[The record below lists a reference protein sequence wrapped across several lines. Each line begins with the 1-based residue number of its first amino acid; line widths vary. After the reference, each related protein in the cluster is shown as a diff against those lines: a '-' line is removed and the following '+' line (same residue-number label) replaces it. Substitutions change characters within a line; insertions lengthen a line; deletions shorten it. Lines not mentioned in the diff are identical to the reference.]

1 MKLFANRC
9 NGKLVYIATLAILG
23 LAFATG
29 AREAKAQGAVCVGDC
44 NNNGEVTV
52 DDIITMVNIALGTA
66 DPSTCSAPCP
76 DGPGVTISCIIIAV
90 NNATIGCPDT
100 PTSTPTTTVASTNTP
115 TNTPLTVVITS
126 TPTPTSS
133 PTATATSDTPPSD
146 VPGAGLV
153 SSITDVMIATDGTVV
168 TTFTL
173 TDAKGVPIVPV
184 LASNSDPNKAR
195 TRFAIAHIENYSGGG
210 EFNNPFSKYVNDVNA
225 TRPAYDSGGSLATVD
240 ASAGVYS
247 YTFKTK
253 LPQGFDPTLTYSVGI
268 QVDRTFLGQQ
278 LSANPVDHVVPA
290 GGTPQLLLDVTTEQ
304 CNSCH
309 APLIAH
315 GNRREVGLCV
325 LCHAE
330 AAVDATGTSIDFRNM
345 IHKIHAGKDLPSVVN
360 GAPGA
365 KYQICGSRG
374 CDVFAQKDAN
384 GAVAGVGFPRALEEC
399 LTCHAE
405 GPTATYYKDRPAAAA
420 CATCHDDVNPS
431 QVTTAAGPPGTNH
444 FQDRGYPDGDC
455 TFCHTPDSGKEFDI
469 SVTGAH
475 VVPERSNQLQGLNV
489 AITGV
494 ANHAPGQ
501 TPTFSFKVTNN
512 AGTALTSLTGLDRL
526 AFAISGPTTDYTVMI
541 TPTAVGGGA
550 SGMVVGP
557 DGDGVFQ
564 YTPAAS
570 AAIPANATGTW
581 SVGAEARRP
590 VVLAT
595 VDPIPPK
602 TVEEAAPNPVVTF
615 TVDDST
621 AVMRRVVVDDM
632 HCATCHGQFS
642 KDFSIHGNLR
652 NQTEYCVLCHN
663 PNQSD
668 YARRKNDAAAVAAG
682 SPVTS
687 IDFKRMIHKIHRG
700 DALEQQPYLIYG
712 FGPPPTNYSIN
723 DFGEVRFPGDLRICQ
738 TCHVDTTYLLPP
750 YPGTALSTQ
759 VAHID
764 PANASLVIDGRI
776 PPITSVCTSCHDADD
791 ALAHAETQTTSSGAE
806 ACAVC
811 HEEGRPFAVSLM
823 HAGRN

>member
-1 MKLFANRC
+1 MIRSANRC
-9 NGKLVYIATLAILG
+9 EGKLVYIAAIAILG
-23 LAFATG
+23 VAFATG
-29 AREAKAQGAVCVGDC
+29 AQEARAQTAVCVGDC
-44 NNNGEVTV
+44 NLSGAVTV
-52 DDIITMVNIALGTA
+52 DDIITMVNIALG
-66 DPSTCSAPCP
+66 STPIDACQVPCP
-76 DGPGVTISCIIIAV
+76 DSPLEVTISCIIEAV
-90 NNATIGCPDT
+90 NNAENGCPVI
-100 PTSTPTTTVASTNTP
+100 PTSTPTNTVTSTSTP
-115 TNTPLTVVITS
+115 TNTPPPVVITS
-126 TPTPTSS
+126 T
-133 PTATATSDTPPSD
+133 PTATATSDTPPSE

-153 SSITDVMIATDGTVV
+153 SSITDAMIAADGTIV

-173 TDAKGVPIVPV
+173 TDAKGVPIAPV
-184 LASNSDPNKAR
+184 LASNQDPNKAR

-210 EFNNPFSKYVNDVNA
+210 EFNSPFSKYVNDVNA
-225 TRPAYDSGGSLATVD
+225 TRPAYDSGGTLATID
-240 ASAGVYS
+240 ASAAVYS

-253 LPQGFDPTLTYSVGI
+253 LPQGFDPTLTYTVGM
-268 QVDRTFLGQQ
+268 QVDRTFEGQQ

-290 GGTPQLLLDVTTEQ
+290 RGTPQLLLDVTTEQ

-325 LCHAE
+325 LCHTE
-330 AAVDATGTSIDFRNM
+330 AGVDANGTSIDFRNM
-345 IHKIHAGKDLPSVVN
+345 IHKIHAGKELPSIVT
-360 GAPGA
+360 GPPGST
-365 KYQICGSRG
+365 YQICGSRG
-374 CDVFAQKDAN
+374 CSTFAQKDAN
-384 GAVAGVGFPRALEEC
+384 GVITGVGFPRSIEEC
-399 LTCHAE
+399 LTCHTD
-405 GPTATYYKDRPAAAA
+405 GPTATYYKDRPANAA

-431 QVTTAAGPPGTNH
+431 QATTAAGPPGTNH
-444 FQDRGYPDGDC
+444 FQTRGYPDGDC
-455 TFCHTPDSGKEFDI
+455 KFCHTTDSGKEFDI
-469 SVTGAH
+469 SVVGAH
-475 VVPERSNQLQGLNV
+475 VVPARSTQLAGLNV

-494 ANHAPGQ
+494 TNHAAGQ
-501 TPTFSFKVTNN
+501 TPVLSFKVTNN
-512 AGTALTSLTGLDRL
+512 AGTALTTLTGLDRL

-550 SGMVVGP
+550 SGTLVGP

-590 VVLAT
+590 VTLAT

-632 HCATCHGQFS
+632 NCATCHGQFS

-668 YARRKNDAAAVAAG
+668 YARRKNDATAVAAG

-687 IDFKRMIHKIHRG
+687 IDFKVMIHKIHRG
-700 DALEQQPYLIYG
+700 EVLEQQPYLIYG
-712 FGPPPTNYSIN
+712 FGAAPKNYSIN
-723 DFGEVRFPGDLRICQ
+723 DFGDVRFPGDLRICQ
-738 TCHVDTTYLLPP
+738 TCHVDSTYLLPP
-750 YPGTALSTQ
+750 YPGTAQSTQ
-759 VAHID
+759 VAHIE
-764 PANASLVIDGRI
+764 PTNASLVIDGHTS
-776 PPITSVCTSCHDADD
+776 PITSVCTSCHDADD

-811 HEEGRPFAVSLM
+811 HEEGRAFAVSIL